1 MRYLLVFTACLS
13 LAPAAFALAQP
24 EPKLAAALAGPIV
37 PQEASTCVEQTI
49 ACEQTIQGS
58 LDPGDCKLADGSAYD
73 DFQFSGTN
81 GETVTATLS
90 SSAFTPLLALLNPN
104 GVTKTANEGPG
115 TAQVQL
121 VLDATG
127 TWTLRAN
134 NNESNFVAGPYS
146 LFLHCGAAPTGC
158 IPNDTTLC
166 LGNSRFSVR
175 ATFDDTRGNSGQ
187 AHAVALTGDTGY
199 FWFFSSTN
207 VEMVTKLLDACPLNN
222 KFWYFAGGLTN
233 VKVVTTVLDTKTG
246 ATKTYTNPPNT
257 TFVPIQD
264 TSAFGAC
271 P

>member
-1 MRYLLVFTACLS
+1 MRYLLVSTLCLT
-13 LAPAAFALAQP
+13 LVPAAAALAQSA
-24 EPKLAAALAGPIV
+24 PKLAAAPAGPIT
-37 PQEASTCVEQTI
+37 PQEATTCVEQTI

-58 LDPGDCKLADGSAYD
+58 LDPGDCKLADGTAYD

-90 SSAFTPLLALLNPN
+90 STAFTPLLDLLNPN
-104 GVTKTANEGPG
+104 GITKTSNNGPG
-115 TAQVQL
+115 SVQVQL

-134 NNESNFVAGPYS
+134 NNETSFMSGPYS
-146 LFLHCGAAPTGC
+146 LSLHCGAAPTGC
-158 IPNDTTLC
+158 IPSDTTLC
-166 LGNSRFSVR
+166 VGNSRFSVR
-175 ATFDDTRGNSGQ
+175 ATFDDGHGNAGQ

-222 KFWYFAGGLTN
+222 RFWFFAGGLTN
-233 VKVVTTVLDTKTG
+233 VHVVTTVLDTKTQT
-246 ATKTYTNPPNT
+246 TKTYRNPPNT
-257 TFVPIQD
+257 TFLPVQD
-264 TSAFGAC
+264 TSAFATC

>member
-1 MRYLLVFTACLS
+1 MRYLLVSALCLS
-13 LAPAAFALAQP
+13 FAPAAFALTQS

-37 PQEASTCVEQTI
+37 PQEANTCVEQTI
-49 ACEQTIQGS
+49 TCEQTIQGS
-58 LDPGDCKLADGSAYD
+58 LDPGDCKLSDGTAYD
-73 DFQFSGTN
+73 DFQFAGTN

-90 SSAFTPLLALLNPN
+90 STAFTPLLDLLNPN

-115 TAQVQL
+115 SAQVQL

-134 NNESNFVAGPYS
+134 SNETSFIAGPYS
-146 LFLHCGAAPTGC
+146 LFLHCGAAATGC

-166 LGNSRFSVR
+166 VGNSRFSVR
-175 ATFDDTRGNSGQ
+175 ATFDDGHGNAGQ
-187 AHAVALTGDTGY
+187 AQAVALTGDTGY
-199 FWFFSSTN
+199 FWFFNAAN

-222 KFWYFAGGLTN
+222 KFWFFAGGLTN

-257 TFVPIQD
+257 TFLPIQD